1 MDFLRIRMQR
11 IVLNNQMSSWTNI
24 NAGFPQG
31 SILGLL
37 LFLIHTN
44 NGSDNPQCN
53 PNLFFDDM
61 SLFSI
66 VKVPERT
73 ANNVNN
79 SLNETNKNAFQR
91 KMSLNTNP
99 TKQAS

>member
-1 MDFLRIRMQR
+1 
-11 IVLNNQMSSWTNI
+11 MSSWTNI
-24 NAGFPQG
+24 NACVPQG

-37 LFLIHTN
+37 LFLIHIN
-44 NGSDNPQCN
+44 NGSDNLQCN
-53 PNLFFDDM
+53 SKLFFDDTF
-61 SLFSI
+61 LFSI

-73 ANNVNN
+73 ANNLNN
-79 SLNETNKNAFQR
+79 SLNETNKSAFQR